1 LAVNKLSPKEQIL
14 TRRAKDILI
23 RRRGKENAI
32 SARDMSKSL
41 GIKDGDTFINTR
53 TIIDKTIRRYQ
64 LPIAAHTSTPA
75 GYYLIKSPDE
85 LYEYMG
91 TLESRKLQIEDKKAL
106 VFRNYI
112 DYYGGL
118 DVQEEA

>member
-1 LAVNKLSPKEQIL
+1 MALEKLSPKEQL
-14 TRRAKDILI
+14 LARKAKDVLVAHK
-23 RRRGKENAI
+23 GKANAI
-32 SARDMSKSL
+32 SARDLSKHL

-75 GYYLIKSPDE
+75 GYYLIKSADE

-91 TLESRKLQIEDKKAL
+91 TLESRKIQIEDKKAL
-106 VFRNYI
+106 VFKNYI
-112 DYYGGL
+112 DYYGEL
-118 DVQEEA
+118 DVQPDG